1 LRRGDIVTAVF
12 PGEYGKPRPAI
23 VIETDVLPGTSSVL
37 LCMITSEVREEIVQ
51 RRILIAPSPDNGLQ
65 VRSQIQVDK
74 IFAIKR
80 TRCGEIVGRLEESM
94 TEQLNAALALMV
106 GLLD

>member
-1 LRRGDIVTAVF
+1 MRRSDIVTAVF

-51 RRILIAPSPDNGLQ
+51 RRVLIEPSPDNGLQ

-80 TRCGEIVGRLEESM
+80 TRCGEVIGRLEQS
-94 TEQLNAALALMV
+94 TAEQLNAALALV
-106 GLLD
+106 IGLLD